1 MSERAYTDDDVD
13 AACDALWDAHDTT
26 YHRHASECCIE
37 AGKYARAVL
46 TAVAPAIAARAREAA
61 LGEARDIVAT
71 PDDTTGPLAAARNVI
86 AYEQGRRDAL
96 REAADVDCDY
106 CRTTKACDAY
116 RRGRADALREA
127 ADEWTDDSPMA
138 TGVAL
143 SAKRRNKMMR
153 ALKDVGWCAWYR
165 PPIVAAWLRARA
177 EAVGI
182 PDDAGDTAYECPAH
196 FDCDGSC
203 LEIGARAE
211 QVNP

>member
-1 MSERAYTDDDVD
+1 MSERAYTDDDVT
-13 AACDALWDAHDTT
+13 AAAHAIYDSGWRRIGLSMDDCEQIARLTT
-26 YHRHASECCIE
+26 A
-37 AGKYARAVL
+37 
-46 TAVAPAIAARAREAA
+46 AVAPAIAARAREAA
-61 LGEARDIVAT
+61 PGEARDIVAT
-71 PDDTTGPLAAARNVI
+71 PDDTTGPLAAACNVI
-86 AYEQGRRDAL
+86 AYERGRRDAL

-165 PPIVAAWLRARA
+165 PPIVASWLR
-177 EAVGI
+177 
-182 PDDAGDTAYECPAH
+182 
-196 FDCDGSC
+196 
-203 LEIGARAE
+203 ARAE